1 MSQRQNFVTVIFWSE
16 FCINTYFIDSWN
28 PIITKTAQGDMVI
41 YDIKY
46 NILQKKFLKIS
57 ISSNISTPKKPPGK
71 TSWQILCFN

>member
-46 NILQKKFLKIS
+46 NILQKKF
-57 ISSNISTPKKPPGK
+57 
-71 TSWQILCFN
+71 